1 MCCWRTCPGT
11 AKTVLARSLA
21 GSIEGATVSR
31 IQCTPDLQPTDI
43 TGLSVWNPN
52 TREFEFRPGPI
63 FASILVVDEVNRALP
78 KAQSALL
85 EGMAEHQVTVDGVT
99 HALPDPFFVVA
110 TENTIEQEGTFP
122 LPEAQLDRFLIRT
135 SLGYPTL
142 DEELAIVEAQLHGH
156 PLDDLGPVIGV
167 GELNDMFAAV
177 EEIYIDPL
185 LKQWAVELVR
195 ATRSDDAIE
204 VGASVRG
211 SLALERM
218 ARARALVE
226 GRDYVI
232 AEDIERLFAPVVG
245 HRLILSADALIGSDA
260 SESDLLDGI
269 LAACLERV
277 PRPEPNWEAGASS
290 GGPVSPAGERP
301 FALVP
306 RRRFVGVRFGQHRS
320 PRRGQGD
327 EVAGT
332 RPYRPGDRPT
342 WIDWPASARLSAA
355 RGTDE
360 FVVREFFADTAPLV
374 ALVVDRRPRM
384 ELYGPPLPWLDKP
397 AATAAA
403 IAVDRPCDCCRRG
416 RARLRRAAR
425 RATPLALR
433 RPAADGP
440 RARRGAQRGADASAA
455 GPSLA
460 RRLPPRARPA
470 RVELPAGTF
479 VFVVSDFIDAVS
491 PGIWLKLR
499 ALRWDVTPVVIQDP
513 TWEQSFPDV
522 GGVLLPVRDATSGE
536 VRRGPAQRT
545 RGACPRARQRGS
557 ARVRPR
563 RLRPARVRSG
573 RARQQRADGDRRGL
587 RPVGE
592 PSPATAAEER
602 VKRALVAVAALALV
616 AAPSAVAAH
625 ADDRRPCR
633 PGDIRASAT
642 RSRYV
647 VTATVDGS
655 LVDGARVANDVA
667 PFTRLGPT
675 VGEAIDH
682 GRRWAHHGDG
692 DDRVPLR
699 RLPRGARGSA
709 SPFRARASR
718 PAARLPPRPASR

>member
-1 MCCWRTCPGT
+1 MATAATSEGDGAIVTGAAALAARLASNIGTVVEGKDEQIRLILAALVCKGHVLLEDVPGT

-195 ATRSDDAIE
+195 ANTQRRRDR
-204 VGASVRG
+204 GGRVR
-211 SLALERM
+211 ARQPC
-218 ARARALVE
+218 ARAHGARQGARRRARL
-226 GRDYVI
+226 RD
-232 AEDIERLFAPVVG
+232 RRGHRAPVRSRRRPPADPVG
-245 HRLILSADALIGSDA
+245 RRAHRQRCERERPPRQHPRGLPRARSA
-260 SESDLLDGI
+260 
-269 LAACLERV
+269 
-277 PRPEPNWEAGASS
+277 AGAELGGGRSS

-397 AATAAA
+397 EATASAITAIGRATAAA
-403 IAVDRPCDCCRRG
+403 G
-416 RARLRRAAR
+416 GE
-425 RATPLALR
+425 LAYVE
-433 RPAADGP
+433 
-440 RARRGAQRGADASAA
+440 QRGGRPRWFSAGPPLTVLDHVEAHNEADPSAA
-455 GPSLA
+455 GPSSLDGCLLA
-460 RRLPPRARPA
+460 LVRHASSF
-470 RVELPAGTF
+470 PAGTF

-499 ALRWDVTPVVIQDP
+499 ALRWDVTPVVVQDP

-522 GGVLLPVRDATSGE
+522 GGVLLPVRDAASGE
-536 VRRGPAQRT
+536 VGEILLSGREARARAQRQRASPRVDT
-545 RGACPRARQRGS
+545 RRLRA
-557 ARVRPR
+557 ARVRP
-563 RLRPARVRSG
+563 G
-573 RARQQRADGDRRGL
+573 RAR
-587 RPVGE
+587 
-592 PSPATAAEER
+592 
-602 VKRALVAVAALALV
+602 
-616 AAPSAVAAH
+616 
-625 ADDRRPCR
+625 
-633 PGDIRASAT
+633 
-642 RSRYV
+642 
-647 VTATVDGS
+647 
-655 LVDGARVANDVA
+655 
-667 PFTRLGPT
+667 
-675 VGEAIDH
+675 
-682 GRRWAHHGDG
+682 
-692 DDRVPLR
+692 
-699 RLPRGARGSA
+699 
-709 SPFRARASR
+709 
-718 PAARLPPRPASR
+718 